1 MEKGGTDTWLRGR
14 SDKWR
19 VGEQVG
25 DTAIKWQ
32 CSRCTVGRGPAGAP
46 CPSCGEI
53 IYVRCLQCGHDEAL
67 PGQPCA
73 RCGEPVQDSL
83 DYKARAYI
91 QIFRGALGAT
101 SLLVLALL
109 LRGWLKA
116 ALVVGVLGG
125 LVVVIVLMAMVKVG
139 LEAGLGGDGDGVT

>member
-1 MEKGGTDTWLRGR
+1 M
-14 SDKWR
+14 
-19 VGEQVG
+19 
-25 DTAIKWQ
+25 
-32 CSRCTVGRGPAGAP
+32 
-46 CPSCGEI
+46 
-53 IYVRCLQCGHDEAL
+53 
-67 PGQPCA
+67 
-73 RCGEPVQDSL
+73 

-139 LEAGLGGDGDGVT
+139 LEAGLGGEEQQGD